1 MQLIVLGL
9 NHKTAP
15 VEIREKF
22 NFSRSRIR
30 HILRLLKESDD
41 FSEAVLIST
50 CNRTELYLVAQEPED
65 GMASLHKAVERIA
78 GSAFKNEYF
87 YTLTGVHCVRHLFL
101 VASSLDSLIV
111 GEGQILSQV
120 KDAYHLA
127 RMAGTTATLFNT
139 IFNQAISTGKKIRTR
154 TQIAYRSVSV
164 SSAAVDL
171 AMKVVGDLST
181 ADILVIGAGKMGE
194 LTARHLMDKGA
205 PSIFVTNRSYEHAR
219 ELANKFNGSVI
230 RFDDFID
237 HVVNADI
244 VITSTGATH
253 YIIHH
258 DRLALALEERQKANP
273 LVLIDIAVPRDVDP
287 EVTKLSKV
295 VLYNIDD
302 LQNVVDTNRE
312 LRNQDA
318 EAAKLLIED
327 DIDTLK
333 ERLRYLSLRP
343 VMVQLHDKF
352 DFLRERILTKTLKK
366 MPELTEE
373 QQHKIEIMSQRLMYK
388 FLRDPMINMNK
399 AAGTEEEE
407 HVKTDISRF
416 FMLNDKDEDEPE
428 NEEKYNYWNQEKP
441 AGPLAE

>member
-15 VEIREKF
+15 VEVREKF
-22 NFSRSRIR
+22 NFSRSRIK
-30 HILRLLKESDD
+30 HVLRLLKESDD
-41 FSEAVLIST
+41 FSEAVLLST

-65 GMASLHKAVERIA
+65 GMEALHNAVKRIA
-78 GSAFKNEYF
+78 GKAFDKEYF

-127 RMAGTTATLFNT
+127 RTSGTTSFMFNT
-139 IFNQAISTGKKIRTR
+139 IFNQAISSGKKIRTR

-171 AMKVVGDLST
+171 AIEVVGDLSD
-181 ADILVIGAGKMGE
+181 ADILVIGAGKMSE

-205 PSIFVTNRSYEHAR
+205 PSIFVTNRSYDHAK
-219 ELANKFNGSVI
+219 ELADKFNGSVI
-230 RFDDFID
+230 R
-237 HVVNADI
+237 
-244 VITSTGATH
+244 
-253 YIIHH
+253 IHH
-258 DRLALALEERQKANP
+258 DQLALALEERVKPNP

-287 EVTKLSKV
+287 EVTDLDRV

-302 LQNVVDTNRE
+302 LKNVVDTNKE

-318 EAAKLLIED
+318 EAAKFLIEE
-327 DIDTLK
+327 DIEALK
-333 ERLRYLSLRP
+333 ERLRYLSMRP
-343 VMVQLHDKF
+343 VMVRLHDKF
-352 DFLRERILTKTLKK
+352 DFLRERILAKTLRK

-373 QQHKIEIMSQRLMYK
+373 QQHKIEVMSERLMYK
-388 FLRDPMINMNK
+388 FLRDPMININK

-416 FMLNDKDEDEPE
+416 FMLDDKDEDNPDD
-428 NEEKYNYWNQEKP
+428 EKNYNYWN
-441 AGPLAE
+441 